1 MLLEDEASFYRQ
13 PTAASAWSPEGA
25 IQPRMACSCRS
36 NTPIRVAV
44 AFDPVQG
51 LLLHRLRPQFSA
63 VEMGRFY
70 QHLSIS
76 LPWARRIFLVM
87 DNWPVHGHQAA
98 WRAIRADERLQVLWL
113 PTYAPWLNPAE
124 KIWKLIRQ
132 KLTHMHPYA
141 DDKKS
146 LSMNIERLLN
156 LSAGDP
162 QVLLKYTG
170 TGKSKLYCS

>member
-1 MLLEDEASFYRQ
+1 
-13 PTAASAWSPEGA
+13 
-25 IQPRMACSCRS
+25 
-36 NTPIRVAV
+36 
-44 AFDPVQG
+44 
-51 LLLHRLRPQFSA
+51 
-63 VEMGRFY
+63 
-70 QHLSIS
+70 
-76 LPWARRIFLVM
+76 M

-98 WRAIRADERLQVLWL
+98 WRAIRADERLQVLWR

-141 DDKKS
+141 DDKRS